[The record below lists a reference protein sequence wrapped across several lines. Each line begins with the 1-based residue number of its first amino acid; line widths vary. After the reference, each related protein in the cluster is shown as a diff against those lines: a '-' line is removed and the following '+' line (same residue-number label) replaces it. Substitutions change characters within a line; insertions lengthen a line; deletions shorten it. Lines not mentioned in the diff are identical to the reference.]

1 MKVFEEPQFANMLY
15 DCLQVR
21 KHNNLSDWAYYL
33 MLQKLVD
40 GFYGK
45 DTNEVLNGK
54 EKRPSETGILFD
66 MMPEEFTRDQ
76 LKQKMTEQNVM
87 TRIREVV
94 YRWNKDGLIEILE
107 NGRLKK
113 ITNDSDSSS
122 NKKKKKQAS

>member
-1 MKVFEEPQFANMLY
+1 
-15 DCLQVR
+15 
-21 KHNNLSDWAYYL
+21 
-33 MLQKLVD
+33 
-40 GFYGK
+40 
-45 DTNEVLNGK
+45 
-54 EKRPSETGILFD
+54 

-113 ITNDSDSSS
+113 ITNDSASSS

>member
-1 MKVFEEPQFANMLY
+1 MIIFYLLGEKPTADVKKKVIANALY
-15 DCLQVR
+15 VSNYAVEALIA
-21 KHNNLSDWAYYL
+21 K
-33 MLQKLVD
+33 
-40 GFYGK
+40 YGK

-54 EKRPSETGILFD
+54 EKRPSKTGILFD

-113 ITNDSDSSS
+113 ITNDSASSS

>member
-1 MKVFEEPQFANMLY
+1 MLIFYLLGEKPTADVKKKVIANALY
-15 DCLQVR
+15 VSNYAVEALIA
-21 KHNNLSDWAYYL
+21 K
-33 MLQKLVD
+33 
-40 GFYGK
+40 YGK

-54 EKRPSETGILFD
+54 EKRPSKTGILFD

-113 ITNDSDSSS
+113 ITNDSASSS

>member
-1 MKVFEEPQFANMLY
+1 VSNYAVEALIAK
-15 DCLQVR
+15 
-21 KHNNLSDWAYYL
+21 
-33 MLQKLVD
+33 
-40 GFYGK
+40 YGK

-54 EKRPSETGILFD
+54 EKRPSKTGILFD